1 MSIEIYSGIARFIP
15 NQPLRK
21 GRESWPL
28 WARSATCCGPIGSRL
43 ARRGWGCGLWRGC
56 GQCSGQWAGPPAH
69 RTTCGDV
76 VCLRFWRTAWY
87 LV

>member
-28 WARSATCCGPIGSRL
+28 WARSSATCCGPTR
-43 ARRGWGCGLWRGC
+43 
-56 GQCSGQWAGPPAH
+56 
-69 RTTCGDV
+69 
-76 VCLRFWRTAWY
+76 
-87 LV
+87 